1 MTDPI
6 ADGTSLHRNAAVIP
20 KPRHPLL
27 QRGTAYW
34 RSKLKP
40 DGRLPGRADIDPLE
54 MRAFLSH
61 VFLIDVLDAETY
73 RVRLLGSVLSELY
86 GGSFAGRALED
97 AVADKEA
104 LESFRKLYRHV
115 SRNRAPV
122 FNTGHVFWL
131 RDRTWLE
138 FEGAQ
143 LPLAADGRNV
153 DMIFGIAALTP
164 RNSPAPPA
172 RQAPG

>member
-1 MTDPI
+1 MTEPA
-6 ADGTSLHRNAAVIP
+6 ADRASLHRDAVVIP
-20 KPRHPLL
+20 EPRHPLL
-27 QRGTAYW
+27 KLGTAYW

-40 DGRLPGRADIDPLE
+40 DGRLPGRVDIDPLE
-54 MRAFLSH
+54 MRAFLPH

-97 AVADKEA
+97 AVTDKEA

-115 SRNRAPV
+115 CRSRAPV
-122 FNTGHVFWL
+122 FNTGHVFWV
-131 RDRTWLE
+131 RDRTWLD

-164 RNSPAPPA
+164 RSAPQSD
-172 RQAPG
+172 QAPG